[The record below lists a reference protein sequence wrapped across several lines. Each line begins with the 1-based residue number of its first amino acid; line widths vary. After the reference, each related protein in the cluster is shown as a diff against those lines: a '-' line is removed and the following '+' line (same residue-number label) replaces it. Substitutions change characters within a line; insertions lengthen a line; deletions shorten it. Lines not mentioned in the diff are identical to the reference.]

1 MTFELK
7 DELAENFEEALKQ
20 SGEDKT
26 KVIERM
32 FKTYSYDVFSREKE
46 SFRGL
51 ESFMKMP
58 KSN

>member
-20 SGEDKT
+20 SGEDKN

-51 ESFMKMP
+51 KSFMKMP